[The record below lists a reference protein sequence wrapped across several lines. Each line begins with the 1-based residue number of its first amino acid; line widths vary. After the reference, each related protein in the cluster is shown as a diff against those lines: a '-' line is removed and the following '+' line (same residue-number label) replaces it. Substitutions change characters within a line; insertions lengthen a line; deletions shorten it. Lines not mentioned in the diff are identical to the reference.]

1 MEGGDF
7 TGTTNNIALDA
18 AVPTNINTNIG
29 SSWEVI
35 GNTGANIINGSM
47 SNVTSAGSNVAIT
60 SGRSLTAISASQGLD
75 FNFTFTYARTGSR
88 VLTLVRQPSGTD
100 FTGHDIE
107 HNASAS
113 NAGTIINMADTTGI
127 KVGMYVEDVAFT
139 NNESS
144 NNLFKTGTSVVTA
157 VGTNDSVTL
166 NNAHTGVAGGTKLRF
181 FSDWQYDF
189 IGVKATTNNDVTTQ
203 VTVTGTVRVRQYG
216 KAAPSGDI
224 TLQPSNFIT
233 TT

>member
-1 MEGGDF
+1 
-7 TGTTNNIALDA
+7 
-18 AVPTNINTNIG
+18 
-29 SSWEVI
+29 
-35 GNTGANIINGSM
+35 M
-47 SNVTSAGSNVAIT
+47 SNVTSGGSNVAIT
-60 SGRSLTAISASQGLD
+60 AGRSLTAISASQGLD
-75 FNFTFTYARTGSR
+75 FNFTFTYSRTSDK
-88 VLTLVRQPSGTD
+88 VLTLVRQPNATD
-100 FTGHDIE
+100 FTGHDVE
-107 HNASAS
+107 HNASTS
-113 NAGTIINMADTTGI
+113 NAGTLINMADTTGI

-144 NNLFKTGTSVVTA
+144 NNLFKTGRSVVTA

-166 NNAHTGVAGGTKLRF
+166 NNAHGGLVGGTRLRF

-189 IGVKATTNNDVTTQ
+189 VGMKATTDNDITTQ
-203 VTVTGTVRVRQYG
+203 VTVVGTVRVRQYG